1 MEPRV
6 SEASHGH
13 FSKSKKETSKSLKIQ
28 NWARIG
34 MHSHIIIIILII
46 ILIIISC
53 KDQLAEAQ
61 KETVEKGKKINS
73 KMQRT
78 RKKNAKNAKKRTTNQ
93 ENNIFSDTNAIYLT
107 ATNIQYNVCMDG

>member
-1 MEPRV
+1 
-6 SEASHGH
+6 
-13 FSKSKKETSKSLKIQ
+13 
-28 NWARIG
+28 

-78 RKKNAKNAKKRTTNQ
+78 RKKNAKNAKKKKQRTKRT
-93 ENNIFSDTNAIYLT
+93 IFFRTRMLYI
-107 ATNIQYNVCMDG
+107 